1 MSVAVTVVAP
11 RRCEPSNDDIAETS
25 APRVHDEHRNRGES
39 EKAETGT
46 ARRDSAK
53 VVAARISVLGGCE
66 WALGQ
71 SSAEQLHTY

>member
-11 RRCEPSNDDIAETS
+11 RRGAPSNDDIAETS

-46 ARRDSAK
+46 ARRNSAK
-53 VVAARISVLGGCE
+53 VVGAHLGRRRLRVGPGAVNWE
-66 WALGQ
+66 LWL
-71 SSAEQLHTY
+71 EL